1 MAATATKPSRDPRP
15 RWIAMVLGLLG
26 IGTLLAL
33 AANIYQFK
41 ENQRLGRDL
50 AAVQSSVQRQFAD
63 IKELESGELE
73 QTLRRFD
80 ELNKQVQGA
89 TAANLRKARLEM
101 QRNRSELTKAL
112 AQKEKDVQSQM
123 SAMKADLKQDAS
135 SKVSQ
140 VSEELAK
147 TKSELARAVDEPSVS
162 SHEAA
167 AASEEPVVAQ
177 APAAQLHVVE
187 APKKKTL
194 WSRLNPFRN
203 SKDRA
208 EVASRPAAG
217 Q

>member
-1 MAATATKPSRDPRP
+1 
-15 RWIAMVLGLLG
+15 MVLGVLSV
-26 IGTLLAL
+26 GTLLAL

-41 ENQRLGRDL
+41 ENRRLARDL
-50 AAVQSSVQRQFAD
+50 AEVRNSVQRQFAD

-80 ELNKQVQGA
+80 ELNKQVQGM

-147 TKSELARAVDEPSVS
+147 TKSELARAVDGVS
-162 SHEAA
+162 ASSRETP
-167 AASEEPVVAQ
+167 AASEEPVAQ
-177 APAAQLHVVE
+177 APAAQPQIVH

-194 WSRLNPFRN
+194 WSRLNPFRK